1 MSGPA
6 IRRTLGARESTVSAE
21 LLIDLLRYLNA
32 LQLETAELAKLLDTH
47 TKPSQPNARIPGAV
61 AEHFWEQAVR
71 LTGDADFG
79 LHCAE
84 NFNPGAL
91 NILGYV
97 LLSCRTA
104 QEALGRLA
112 RYAALLNDGM
122 RVRLEVRGILDARV
136 GSELVEI
143 YRTAR
148 TSVRNVP
155 AILDL
160 RKVQSMEEAGHDS
173 IELLQ
178 AQGMFVQ
185 RPVPA
190 PEPTCW
196 LSVLRSWMYT
206 LVGVPQ
212 PELAPEPCRIR
223 ARFTRK

>member
-1 MSGPA
+1 MSVKHPA
-6 IRRTLGARESTVSAE
+6 RSGSRISIMHASRLRATGSALPATGFTSDASHTVYAVKLNPMSIFIHDNSTE
-21 LLIDLLRYLNA
+21 
-32 LQLETAELAKLLDTH
+32 
-47 TKPSQPNARIPGAV
+47 
-61 AEHFWEQAVR
+61 F
-71 LTGDADFG
+71 
-79 LHCAE
+79 
-84 NFNPGAL
+84 
-91 NILGYV
+91 
-97 LLSCRTA
+97 
-104 QEALGRLA
+104 
-112 RYAALLNDGM
+112 
-122 RVRLEVRGILDARV
+122 RLEVRGTLDARV

-148 TSVRNVP
+148 TTVRNVP

-190 PEPTCW
+190 SEPTCW
-196 LSVLRSWMYT
+196 LSVLRSWVYT
-206 LVGVPQ
+206 LGGVPQ

>member
-1 MSGPA
+1 MS
-6 IRRTLGARESTVSAE
+6 IFIHDNSTE
-21 LLIDLLRYLNA
+21 
-32 LQLETAELAKLLDTH
+32 
-47 TKPSQPNARIPGAV
+47 
-61 AEHFWEQAVR
+61 F
-71 LTGDADFG
+71 
-79 LHCAE
+79 
-84 NFNPGAL
+84 
-91 NILGYV
+91 
-97 LLSCRTA
+97 
-104 QEALGRLA
+104 
-112 RYAALLNDGM
+112 
-122 RVRLEVRGILDARV
+122 RLEVRGTLDARV

-148 TSVRNVP
+148 TTVRNVP

-190 PEPTCW
+190 SEPTCW
-196 LSVLRSWMYT
+196 LSVLRSWVYT
-206 LVGVPQ
+206 LGGVPQ